1 VAEAERHLSPIRHSH
16 QFTSPLS
23 GEASLVDNRADGEE
37 ALNLLLNDPFMK
49 KEEEISTAIV
59 SLNLDYGCNEYTAA
73 DMNLAL
79 VSSTDVH
86 APRPIQLL
94 HSRRRVL
101 ERALFLS
108 VIMALL
114 MYIFWPL
121 MRGASETSLHT
132 ANKMAHVVTT
142 QTTSISTTQVSG
154 QVTVIPT
161 VQPSVTAT
169 PTTQPAVPI
178 ITIPIVTPTPTPTVT
193 LTSYEAESSQNTLR
207 GGVQVIGCSSC
218 SEGNRVGYI
227 GLQDNGNKGTLQF
240 NNVRRSRAGSYTLTI
255 YYTEGDSGGR
265 TGYISVNGGP
275 SITFTASSTGSFWVV
290 GTVNVVISLS
300 AGDNTIK
307 FSNSNHQTADIDKIV
322 V

>member
-1 VAEAERHLSPIRHSH
+1 
-16 QFTSPLS
+16 
-23 GEASLVDNRADGEE
+23 
-37 ALNLLLNDPFMK
+37 
-49 KEEEISTAIV
+49 
-59 SLNLDYGCNEYTAA
+59 
-73 DMNLAL
+73 
-79 VSSTDVH
+79 
-86 APRPIQLL
+86 
-94 HSRRRVL
+94 
-101 ERALFLS
+101 
-108 VIMALL
+108 
-114 MYIFWPL
+114 
-121 MRGASETSLHT
+121 
-132 ANKMAHVVTT
+132 
-142 QTTSISTTQVSG
+142 
-154 QVTVIPT
+154 
-161 VQPSVTAT
+161 
-169 PTTQPAVPI
+169 
-178 ITIPIVTPTPTPTVT
+178 VT

-227 GLQDNGNKGTLQF
+227 GLQD
-240 NNVRRSRAGSYTLTI
+240 NVRRSRAGSYTLTI